1 MNKFL
6 VSEEAYNEFKAFL
19 VENEVENFSI
29 RINLAGFG
37 CSGPAFNIT
46 VDEAKEGDISEKIN
60 DITLI
65 AEEKLVDEFGGFR
78 LLSSEENGG
87 RGLSLKP
94 VIEVEGGCGSCGGGC
109 HHLFSYVKL
118 YSTYLLLISSIPFSI
133 SIQYSLLIINFSFLL
148 SLTLQFSL

>member
-19 VENEVENFSI
+19 VENEVENFNI

-46 VDEAKEGDISEKIN
+46 VDEVKEGDVSEQVN

-87 RGLSLKP
+87 RG
-94 VIEVEGGCGSCGGGC
+94 
-109 HHLFSYVKL
+109 
-118 YSTYLLLISSIPFSI
+118 YL
-133 SIQYSLLIINFSFLL
+133 
-148 SLTLQFSL
+148 

>member
-19 VENEVENFSI
+19 VENEVENFNI

-46 VDEAKEGDISEKIN
+46 VDEVKEGDVSEKVN

-94 VIEVEGGCGSCGGGC
+94 IIELGI
-109 HHLFSYVKL
+109 LFKPSEENLNAAY
-118 YSTYLLLISSIPFSI
+118 
-133 SIQYSLLIINFSFLL
+133 NFGLDFAKKVLK
-148 SLTLQFSL
+148 

>member
-46 VDEAKEGDISEKIN
+46 VDEAIDGTAPQCLDCYYPAKQSE
-60 DITLI
+60 LG
-65 AEEKLVDEFGGFR
+65 E
-78 LLSSEENGG
+78 
-87 RGLSLKP
+87 
-94 VIEVEGGCGSCGGGC
+94 
-109 HHLFSYVKL
+109 
-118 YSTYLLLISSIPFSI
+118 
-133 SIQYSLLIINFSFLL
+133 
-148 SLTLQFSL
+148 

>member
-46 VDEAKEGDISEKIN
+46 VDEAKEGDVSEKIN

-78 LLSSEENGG
+78 LLSTDENEG
-87 RGLSLKP
+87 RG
-94 VIEVEGGCGSCGGGC
+94 
-109 HHLFSYVKL
+109 F
-118 YSTYLLLISSIPFSI
+118 
-133 SIQYSLLIINFSFLL
+133 
-148 SLTLQFSL
+148 

>member
-46 VDEAKEGDISEKIN
+46 VDDVKEGDIIEITFANRKLKAKIVN
-60 DITLI
+60 I
-65 AEEKLVDEFGGFR
+65 AEHVRK
-78 LLSSEENGG
+78 ENAKEMYEILEG
-87 RGLSLKP
+87 
-94 VIEVEGGCGSCGGGC
+94 IEDQE
-109 HHLFSYVKL
+109 
-118 YSTYLLLISSIPFSI
+118 
-133 SIQYSLLIINFSFLL
+133 
-148 SLTLQFSL
+148 